1 MDQEIYDPRF
11 HIALEASAGTGKTY
25 NLTLRL
31 LHLLL
36 GQISPSITDPEEL
49 REVFQEIVALTFTNK
64 AAKEMKER
72 LLKWLKDCITLGKND
87 VIDILPLQ
95 VEPKQLQK
103 EALKVY
109 QALLNDFSALEI
121 GTLDSFFS
129 SIIRLFPFETGVGLD
144 VEIADEA
151 KEKIMFE
158 EALDRLFTEINKDEN
173 LKRSILEIY
182 RLGLARRD
190 YNVRA
195 WLKDFFSTCLIHHQE
210 IEEIH
215 FETSSSNLSNL
226 KETEKVF
233 EAIEC
238 FIKTLTPHL
247 KHKGAQQEIEK
258 LKQAKERKNIKE
270 IFKINFLSKSSLNE
284 HKYFKNI
291 PPNSESCFQKLK
303 RIITEYV
310 EYGNKWQVGLLLGL
324 YHRFYHYLE
333 AIKKRE
339 NCITFSDLAGL
350 TYNLLVKDGLLARDR
365 EFFYYRLDK
374 RVKHLLLDE
383 FQDTSVI
390 QWQVLEPLVNEL
402 IAGIGTKD
410 SAGSFFY
417 VGDKK
422 QAIYRF
428 RGGEA
433 GLFDYVKNRFSGWI
447 TEKTLPI
454 NFRSAAGLI
463 NFVNTVFKDLA
474 ARENFPF
481 YLQNPSEKN
490 QNLPFYIELSL
501 LSPDGDQHS
510 YLGEFISKKIQQL
523 KTSGLH
529 YKDIAILVRKS
540 STTDKF
546 LPILKA
552 KDIPCGTETQ
562 VQLVLAPSARTVL
575 ALLHFLDDPQREIDL
590 FTFLKAIHLS
600 PIEIHRLALSKRPIL
615 DALPEPI
622 GRKIKQIWQKVDLLP
637 LPQLL
642 KEIYEMFNLFSIY
655 PDRENLLALLDIA
668 YEFEKKNTRSL
679 RRFLNYVN
687 EKREYLSQA
696 KEAMTDAVQIM
707 TVHKAKGLEFEAVIL
722 PEMGYD
728 CLKNQD
734 KLIFKYNHQ
743 TMKLEGIYIKPDKN
757 EAALS
762 PTLKKVKVYTEK
774 MRLRDE
780 LNLLYVALTRA
791 KSILIMIGQP
801 SKNYRL
807 PKNCWLNYVARALRK
822 KLDLDTLKNNSE
834 ICLERQGEIL
844 PRTET
849 PSQKP
854 SFSPPRFEISPLKR
868 PFKTEAPELVLLNSP
883 QVEQVFGEAFH
894 YVMSWLKTKKD
905 NVKKAINK
913 AREKYGLYLTEGD
926 WKDIE
931 HRVLRVLNY
940 PDLSPYFATKVKILN
955 ECPLLHRKDKIQSYR
970 ADRVVFL
977 ENKIVVID
985 YKTQLNPE
993 KQEEYSQQVRE
1004 YQTILRKIFP
1014 NYHCEAYL
1022 VYVLKNKIYVKQV

>member
-1 MDQEIYDPRF
+1 MDQHIYDPHF

-36 GQISPSITDPEEL
+36 GQISFSITNPEKL

-72 LLKWLKDCITLGKND
+72 LLKWLKDCITLREND
-87 VIDILPLQ
+87 IVNILPLQ

-247 KHKGAQQEIEK
+247 KHKGAQQEMEK

-270 IFKINFLSKSSLNE
+270 IFKINFLSKSFLNE
-284 HKYFKNI
+284 HKYFKNL
-291 PPNSESCFQKLK
+291 PPDCESCFQKLK

-310 EYGNKWQVGLLLGL
+310 EQGNKWQVGILLGL
-324 YHRFYHYLE
+324 YHRFYHYFE
-333 AIKKRE
+333 TIKKRE
-339 NCITFSDLAGL
+339 NCITFSDLVGL

-402 IAGIGTKD
+402 IAGIGTRD

-433 GLFDYVKNRFSGWI
+433 GLFDYVKRRFSGWI

-454 NFRSAAGLI
+454 NFRSAPGLI

-474 ARENFPF
+474 ENEKFPF
-481 YLQNPSEKN
+481 YPQKPSEEN
-490 QNLPFYIELSL
+490 QDSPFYIELSL
-501 LSPDGDQHS
+501 LSPDDDQHS

-600 PIEIHRLALSKRPIL
+600 PIEIHHVALSKRPIL

-642 KEIYEMFNLFSIY
+642 KEIYETFNLFSIY

-743 TMKLEGIYIKPDKN
+743 TMKLEGIYIKPNKN

-774 MRLRDE
+774 MHLRDE

-791 KSILIMIGQP
+791 KSILIMTGQP
-801 SKNYRL
+801 SKNYRF
-807 PKNCWLNYVARALRK
+807 PKNCWLNYIVRALRK
-822 KLDLDTLKNNSE
+822 KLDLNTLKNNSE

-844 PRTET
+844 PRTK
-849 PSQKP
+849 PPQKP
-854 SFSPPRFEISPLKR
+854 SFFPPRVEISPLKR
-868 PFKTEAPELVLLNSP
+868 PFKTETPELIVLDSP

-905 NVKKAINK
+905 NVKKAINR
-913 AREKYGLYLTEGD
+913 AREKYGLYLTEVD

-931 HRVLRVLNY
+931 NRVLRVLNY
-940 PDLSPYFATKVKILN
+940 PDLSPYFTTRVKILN
-955 ECPLLHRKDKIQSYR
+955 ECPFLHSKDKIQSYR

-977 ENKIVVID
+977 ENKIVVLD

-993 KQEEYSQQVRE
+993 KEREYSQQVRE